1 MSAEVKESLDL
12 ADTALQAGDDIS
24 ALNNDIHY
32 VLPSD
37 LIDGNNVTIDETSE
51 GIVISAKDTTYEA
64 GRGIRI
70 TTGSQG
76 NDDSSSDTLYISATA
91 TNPTWTDI
99 DTTSEVGPRDNEAL
113 NEIITELEETKQ
125 DKIQA
130 GALLNADLVDD
141 TTSNH
146 KFVTSSDK
154 ETWNAKQDA
163 LQAGTNI
170 SLANDTVSVT
180 GLSEVATSGSYAN
193 LSNKPQINGL
203 TLSGNI
209 QSSSLGLSYNDLS
222 NRPTIGNRTLTI
234 NVVDAEP
241 AAASTTFTAN
251 QSQDD
256 SSITVNVPFRT
267 SQIQNTGHGR
277 VDEDASEE
285 SYYGYVDSY
294 EMGQAIAS
302 EIEDHDR
309 SNSAHS
315 DIRGTISSNYT
326 AVTGRLDAIEGK
338 IPSDASSSNQLAD
351 KDFVNS
357 SIATNTATFRGTY
370 ESDTDLPT
378 TTDIP
383 DLKNNDY
390 AFVIVLSSGGNPE
403 YSRFKYSSGSW
414 AYEYTL
420 NNSSFTAE
428 QWAAITSGIS
438 AGLIPSIASST
449 NKLATASDVATKQ
462 NTLVS
467 GTNIKSVNSNSLLG
481 SGNLSVGTIT
491 SAKIN
496 ASSPILIDSSDQVTS
511 GAFTRTISHAA
522 TTATGTT
529 FGPST
534 NQQPAAGSTF
544 NVPYIVIDQTG
555 HVTSG
560 TTTRTV
566 TIPQEISAPAGS
578 GLIRNSS
585 GYAVRRASI
594 EIPAEAWTLS
604 GDLYYKTVSL
614 PGATSNSMPIVGLDL
629 SGMLLSSDID
639 DVTDV

>member
-1 MSAEVKESLDL
+1 MSAGVKESLDL

-24 ALNNDIHY
+24 ELNNDIHY

-70 TTGSQG
+70 STGSQG

-91 TNPTWTDI
+91 ANPTWTDI

-113 NEIITELEETKQ
+113 DEIITELEETKQ

-141 TTSNH
+141 TTSTH
-146 KFVTSSDK
+146 KFVTNSDK

-180 GLSEVATSGSYAN
+180 GLKTVATSGSYN
-193 LSNKPQINGL
+193 DLSSKPSINNV

-209 QSSSLGLSYNDLS
+209 QSSNLGISYSDLQ
-222 NRPTIGNRTLTI
+222 NKPTIGDRDLTI
-234 NVVDAEP
+234 TVQSGTPTA
-241 AAASTTFTAN
+241 TTIAFNAN
-251 QSQDD
+251 QSA
-256 SSITVNVPFRT
+256 SNVSGTINVPFRT
-267 SQIQNTGHGR
+267 DQIQNTGHGR
-277 VDEDASEE
+277 VNAETQST
-285 SYYGYVDSY
+285 YGYVDAY
-294 EMGQAIAS
+294 ELD
-302 EIEDHDR
+302 EDVTAAVSAH
-309 SNSAHS
+309 NLNTAAHS

-438 AGLIPSIASST
+438 AGLIPSTASST

-578 GLIRNSS
+578 GLIRNSY

-614 PGATSNSMPIVGLDL
+614 PGATSSSMPIVGLDL
-629 SGMLLSSDID
+629 SDMLSSSDID

>member
-91 TNPTWTDI
+91 ANPTWTDI

-141 TTSNH
+141 TTSTH
-146 KFVTSSDK
+146 KFVTNSDK

-180 GLSEVATSGSYAN
+180 GLKTVATSGSYSD
-193 LSNKPQINGL
+193 LSSKPSINNV

-209 QSSSLGLSYNDLS
+209 QSSNLGISYSDLQ
-222 NRPTIGNRTLTI
+222 NKPTIGDRDLTI
-234 NVVDAEP
+234 TVQSGTPTA
-241 AAASTTFTAN
+241 TTIAFNAN
-251 QSQDD
+251 QSA
-256 SSITVNVPFRT
+256 SNVSGTINVPFRT
-267 SQIQNTGHGR
+267 DQIQNTGHGR
-277 VDEDASEE
+277 VNAETQST
-285 SYYGYVDSY
+285 YGYVDTY
-294 EMGQAIAS
+294 ELD
-302 EIEDHDR
+302 EDVTAAVSAHNLDTT
-309 SNSAHS
+309 AHS
-315 DIRGTISSNYT
+315 DIRGIISSNNT

-428 QWAAITSGIS
+428 Q
-438 AGLIPSIASST
+438 
-449 NKLATASDVATKQ
+449 
-462 NTLVS
+462 
-467 GTNIKSVNSNSLLG
+467 
-481 SGNLSVGTIT
+481 
-491 SAKIN
+491 
-496 ASSPILIDSSDQVTS
+496 
-511 GAFTRTISHAA
+511 
-522 TTATGTT
+522 
-529 FGPST
+529 
-534 NQQPAAGSTF
+534 
-544 NVPYIVIDQTG
+544 
-555 HVTSG
+555 
-560 TTTRTV
+560 
-566 TIPQEISAPAGS
+566 
-578 GLIRNSS
+578 
-585 GYAVRRASI
+585 
-594 EIPAEAWTLS
+594 
-604 GDLYYKTVSL
+604 
-614 PGATSNSMPIVGLDL
+614 
-629 SGMLLSSDID
+629 
-639 DVTDV
+639 